1 MPGLGYSKTPA
12 TSTMKQNTSTTMS
25 TKFPIRVGT
34 DSFEDLL
41 LTNNVFVDKS
51 MFIQEF
57 LEESGGKVELITR
70 PRRWGKSLNMDML
83 KRFLSIEVDEQG
95 APLPQEES
103 LNRKLFV
110 GGEVV
115 IGPRTGKVKQLAP
128 LKIAQQCPDLV
139 TEYQG
144 QYPVISLGLKDV
156 KGSSYQE
163 IEEDVKDQIIEL
175 YTEYSYLKQYIQAEA
190 SLLEDSQKEKLQ
202 RYFKGIVSKKR
213 LKRQPSLPQ

>member
-1 MPGLGYSKTPA
+1 M
-12 TSTMKQNTSTTMS
+12 N

-41 LTNNVFVDKS
+41 LTNSVFVDKS

-110 GGEVV
+110 GG
-115 IGPRTGKVKQLAP
+115 KVELDSGDTKLLEP
-128 LKIAQQCPDLV
+128 LKISSDPASMK
-139 TEYQG
+139 YQG
-144 QYPVISLGLKDV
+144 KFPRHQPRT
-156 KGSSYQE
+156 QRC
-163 IEEDVKDQIIEL
+163 QR
-175 YTEYSYLKQYIQAEA
+175 Q
-190 SLLEDSQKEKLQ
+190 LLPE
-202 RYFKGIVSKKR
+202 R
-213 LKRQPSLPQ
+213 